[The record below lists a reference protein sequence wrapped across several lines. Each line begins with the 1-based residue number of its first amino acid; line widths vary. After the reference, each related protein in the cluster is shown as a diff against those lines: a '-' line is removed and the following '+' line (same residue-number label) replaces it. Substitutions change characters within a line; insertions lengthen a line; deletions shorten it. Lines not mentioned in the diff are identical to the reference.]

1 MQKSF
6 RILRISS
13 VRDYSHSSPSHP
25 KCLFSQT
32 EKTRIEQN
40 PFGIFGSVR
49 LEIILIAAHVI
60 PALAGVEVG
69 IYGQKASRAYSFSF
83 QGINLVDIFVDKKNV
98 RKTLMF

>member
-13 VRDYSHSSPSHP
+13 VRDYSHSSPCHP

-32 EKTRIEQN
+32 EQTRIEQN

-60 PALAGVEVG
+60 PTQECGEGGDLWAES
-69 IYGQKASRAYSFSF
+69 Q
-83 QGINLVDIFVDKKNV
+83 QGL
-98 RKTLMF
+98 